1 MLSKAVNARVRWSVN
16 AIGRHLIIVDVFL
29 VNMVTLFF
37 AIARSVRCAMFSS
50 LAFAEQLE

>member
-37 AIARSVRCAMFSS
+37 AIACSVRCAMFSS